1 MEYSEIR
8 VAIPYEMYNDIKLIL
23 SEKQISLNGLV
34 LEAITDKLRKIKEEA
49 FVQQVNEAFDDP
61 DVAEE
66 QYLMAES
73 VANSMNI
80 EELPW

>member
-8 VAIPYEMYNDIKLIL
+8 VTVPYEMYNDIKLIL
-23 SEKQISLNGLV
+23 SEKQISLNCLV
-34 LEAITDKLRKIKEEA
+34 VEAITDKLRKIKEEA
-49 FVQQVNEAFDDP
+49 FVQQINDAFDDP

>member
-8 VAIPYEMYNDIKLIL
+8 VAVPHEIYNDIKLIL
-23 SEKQISLNGLV
+23 SEKQISLNCLIV
-34 LEAITDKLRKIKEEA
+34 EAIADKLRKIKEEA
-49 FVQQVNEAFDDP
+49 FVRQVNEAFDDP

-66 QYLMAES
+66 QRLMAES